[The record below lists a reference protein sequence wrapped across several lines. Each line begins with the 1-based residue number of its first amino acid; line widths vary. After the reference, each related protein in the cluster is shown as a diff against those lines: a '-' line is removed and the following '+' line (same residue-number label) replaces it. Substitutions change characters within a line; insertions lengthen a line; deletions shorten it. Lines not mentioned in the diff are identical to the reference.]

1 MWTLMLDGVCGRAVD
16 CQKTFPRSASYCPT
30 VTVAARTSRQA
41 SHSRSQLQRAQHH
54 IVLWAFCS
62 FTHRHRQLQPTIT
75 RNEKRRIEKIYLKPT
90 PRELSFLFVF
100 LDARGLVV
108 GVRCDDDCA
117 LHDGCHGQELLRQE
131 TARERAAGRL
141 QVFCIKRIT
150 SEASSARC
158 SKCSKTGDE
167 WVWKPVIA
175 LGFPTYKMTE

>member
-1 MWTLMLDGVCGRAVD
+1 VCGRAVD
-16 CQKTFPRSASYCPT
+16 CQKTFPRSARIAQRLRRQR
-30 VTVAARTSRQA
+30 AARAKQATHARNYNARSITSCSGHFA
-41 SHSRSQLQRAQHH
+41 DSRTATGNCSSPLRA
-54 IVLWAFCS
+54 
-62 FTHRHRQLQPTIT
+62 T
-75 RNEKRRIEKIYLKPT
+75 RRIQKICFKPT

-108 GVRCDDDCA
+108 GVRSDDDCA

-175 LGFPTYKMTE
+175 LGFPTYKTSE